1 MSCDL
6 SYIIYVLSITYSSGS
21 PTVEGKGCG
30 GADPCT
36 SSSSC
41 TPTVVVALG
50 LSKTKRKCR
59 PRFGL
64 FVLAKICQRGSLL
77 ILSVGSNFDKTKSV
91 HKMLHVMS

>member
-21 PTVEGKGCG
+21 PTVEGKGCD

-41 TPTVVVALG
+41 TPTVVLVMG
-50 LSKTKRKCR
+50 LSITKRKCR
-59 PRFGL
+59 P
-64 FVLAKICQRGSLL
+64 
-77 ILSVGSNFDKTKSV
+77 ILGCGV
-91 HKMLHVMS
+91 